1 MPDYCERSFFESLVN
16 ALIHRDY
23 LILGSKVHIDMFDDR
38 LTIYSPGGMPDGT
51 MIQDRDI
58 STVSSTRRN
67 PVLAD
72 IFGRLAY
79 MERQGSGLHKIRDTY
94 ESAENFRAGMEPTFY
109 SDRTQFTVTL
119 FNLNYHAEKQVAID
133 VAMGVAIDRL
143 NVTIPTKMK
152 IHTIFD
158 QVGYDTVFGRTD
170 VAEMIGISQ
179 TAAGNLINKLKT
191 ADLIEAVSGLGKGK
205 YRFRK

>member
-1 MPDYCERSFFESLVN
+1 M
-16 ALIHRDY
+16 
-23 LILGSKVHIDMFDDR
+23 G
-38 LTIYSPGGMPDGT
+38 
-51 MIQDRDI
+51 
-58 STVSSTRRN
+58 
-67 PVLAD
+67 
-72 IFGRLAY
+72 
-79 MERQGSGLHKIRDTY
+79 
-94 ESAENFRAGMEPTFY
+94 
-109 SDRTQFTVTL
+109 
-119 FNLNYHAEKQVAID
+119 VAID
-133 VAMGVAIDRL
+133 VAIDRL

-205 YRFRK
+205 YRFRQ

>member
-1 MPDYCERSFFESLVN
+1 
-16 ALIHRDY
+16 
-23 LILGSKVHIDMFDDR
+23 
-38 LTIYSPGGMPDGT
+38 
-51 MIQDRDI
+51 
-58 STVSSTRRN
+58 
-67 PVLAD
+67 
-72 IFGRLAY
+72 
-79 MERQGSGLHKIRDTY
+79 
-94 ESAENFRAGMEPTFY
+94 MEPAFY

-133 VAMGVAIDRL
+133 VAMGVAIDVAIDRL